1 MCVFGSIQEK
11 QDHDIE
17 TRTRVNSDIISPIT
31 QGDNGHH
38 EKRNSDM
45 PDEVARLTTEN
56 LSRIESVKDDGIW
69 PVCMDFG
76 GQAIY
81 RAIHPILASREA
93 VYLLVVDPT
102 KDLSAPAQC
111 LVKEPGY
118 DEVKIPSPDKNDTNL
133 DHIMRWMDMVNSF
146 KHEKNGDVLPPVILV
161 GTRADL
167 VKGDPESVTTSVKD
181 IICDTV
187 REFSE
192 HIIGKTFAVNNT
204 LAGKELEEEDPQIVA
219 LRKEILKVAD
229 TLPHTK
235 DVAPLKWLQVENEVR
250 NLASAGTNY
259 VTRQD
264 FRKNICDEI
273 CKFEVEDDYEVLL
286 HFLHDRGSVVYHGRA
301 DDPGSLVFLN
311 PKWLIDVLCQI
322 ITVEKQKEEKTVIS
336 NLRKDLGKYGILDA
350 KLLDYSCT
358 KLGVGDIKESLLFL
372 MKKFNLLC
380 EYTGEDGSSVYL
392 VPCMLTSTPDD
403 AFMPDVS
410 ANPGPA
416 PVYVTFTTQYVPGG
430 LFSRMVVL
438 FLEFVQRRITC
449 DQPKLRANFARLF
462 VGYRTAVDFVCY
474 KRVIKVRVWNPT
486 DPSMNP
492 VVTERNVCREVL
504 R

>member
-1 MCVFGSIQEK
+1 M
-11 QDHDIE
+11 
-17 TRTRVNSDIISPIT
+17 NSDKISPIT
-31 QGDNGHH
+31 QGDNGHN
-38 EKRNSDM
+38 EKRNNDM
-45 PDEVARLTTEN
+45 PDEVVRLTTEN

-81 RAIHPILASREA
+81 RAIHPILVSREA
-93 VYLLVVDPT
+93 VYLLVVDLT
-102 KDLSAPAQC
+102 EDLSALAQC
-111 LVKEPGY
+111 FVKEAGY
-118 DEVKIPSPDKNDTNL
+118 DEVKIPSPDINDTNL

-167 VKGDPESVTTSVKD
+167 VKGDPEIVTTSVKD
-181 IICDTV
+181 IICDTA

-192 HIIGKTFAVNNT
+192 HVIGKTFAVNNT
-204 LAGKELEEEDPQIVA
+204 LAGKELEEEDPQVFA

-229 TLPHTK
+229 TLPHTQ
-235 DVAPLKWLQVENEVR
+235 DEVPLRWLQVENEVCY
-250 NLASAGTNY
+250 LASRGTNY

-273 CKFEVEDDYEVLL
+273 CKFEVEGDYEVLL
-286 HFLHDRGSVVYHGRA
+286 QFLHDRGSVVYHGRA
-301 DDPGSLVFLN
+301 DDPGSLVFLSPN
-311 PKWLIDVLCQI
+311 WLIDVLCQI

-380 EYTGEDGSSVYL
+380 EYTGKDGSSVYL

-438 FLEFVQRRITC
+438 FLEFVQRRIAC
-449 DQPKLRANFARLF
+449 DQPKLWANFARLF
-462 VGYRTAVDFVCY
+462 VGDHTAVDFVCY
-474 KRVIKVRVWNPT
+474 KRVIKVHVWNYT
-486 DPSMNP
+486 DPSMDP
-492 VVTERNVCREVL
+492 VVTEPKVCSEVL

>member
-1 MCVFGSIQEK
+1 M
-11 QDHDIE
+11 
-17 TRTRVNSDIISPIT
+17 NSDKISPIT
-31 QGDNGHH
+31 QGDNGHD

-45 PDEVARLTTEN
+45 PDEVVRLTTEN

-93 VYLLVVDPT
+93 VYLLMVDPT
-102 KDLSAPAQC
+102 KDLSALAQC
-111 LVKEPGY
+111 WVKEPGY

-146 KHEKNGDVLPPVILV
+146 KHEKNGEVLPPVILV
-161 GTRADL
+161 GTHADL
-167 VKGDPESVTTSVKD
+167 VQGDPEIVITSVKD
-181 IICDTV
+181 IICDTAK
-187 REFSE
+187 EFSE

-204 LAGKELEEEDPQIVA
+204 LAGKEPEEEDPQVVA

-229 TLPHTK
+229 TMPHTK
-235 DVAPLKWLQVENEVR
+235 VEVPLKWLQVENEVC
-250 NLASAGTNY
+250 NLASRGENY

-286 HFLHDRGSVVYHGRA
+286 HFLHDRGTVVYHGRA
-301 DDPGSLVFLN
+301 DDPLSLVVLN
-311 PKWLIDVLCQI
+311 PRWLIDVLCQI

-358 KLGVGDIKESLLFL
+358 ELGVGDIKESLLFL

-380 EYTGEDGSSVYL
+380 EYMGKDGGSVYL

-403 AFMPDVS
+403 ASMPDVS
-410 ANPGPA
+410 AEPGPA
-416 PVYVTFTTQYVPGG
+416 AVYVTFTTQYVPGG

-438 FLEFVQRRITC
+438 FLECLQRRIAP
-449 DQPKLRANFARLF
+449 DLPKLWANFARFF
-462 VGYRTAVDFVCY
+462 VGDHTAVDFVCS
-474 KRVIKVRVWNPT
+474 KRVIKVHVWNYT
-486 DPSMNP
+486 DSSMNP
-492 VVTERNVCREVL
+492 VVTEPRVCSEVF

>member
-1 MCVFGSIQEK
+1 MRSIQGK

-17 TRTRVNSDIISPIT
+17 PKTQLNSDNISPIR
-31 QGDNGHH
+31 QGDNGRN
-38 EKRNSDM
+38 EKRNSDI
-45 PDEVARLTTEN
+45 PDEVVQLTTEN
-56 LSRIESVKDDGIW
+56 LSRKESVKDDGIW

-81 RAIHPILASREA
+81 RAIHPILVSREA
-93 VYLLVVDPT
+93 VYLLVVDLT
-102 KDLSAPAQC
+102 KDLSALAQC
-111 LVKEPGY
+111 FVKEPGY

-146 KHEKNGDVLPPVILV
+146 KHEKNGEVLPPVILV
-161 GTRADL
+161 GTHADY
-167 VKGDPESVTTSVKD
+167 VQGDPGIVITSVKD

-204 LAGKELEEEDPQIVA
+204 LAGKKPEEEDLHVVA

-229 TLPHTK
+229 TIPHTK
-235 DVAPLKWLQVENEVR
+235 VEVPLKWLQVENEVR

-264 FRKNICDEI
+264 FLKNICDEI
-273 CKFEVEDDYEVLL
+273 CEFEIKRDYEVLL
-286 HFLHDRGSVVYHGRA
+286 DFLHDRGTVVYHGRA
-301 DDPGSLVFLN
+301 NDPRSLVVLN

-336 NLRKDLGKYGILDA
+336 NFRKDLGKYGILDA

-380 EYTGEDGSSVYL
+380 EYTGENGSSVYL

-410 ANPGPA
+410 ADPA

-438 FLEFVQRRITC
+438 FLEFVQRQIAC
-449 DQPKLRANFARLF
+449 DQPKLWANFARFF
-462 VGYRTAVDFVCY
+462 VGDHTAVDFVCY
-474 KRVIKVRVWNPT
+474 KRVIKVHVWNYT
-486 DPSMNP
+486 NPSMDP
-492 VVTERNVCREVL
+492 VVTEPKVCSEVL